1 MKTKQ
6 DVSLY
11 ICAFNWSDRSYQKFL
26 KKKKKNCSDKKCI
39 NTTSNYEYST
49 SKLYM
54 YEKCDFY

>member
-1 MKTKQ
+1 MHSIGVIDPIK
-6 DVSLY
+6 
-11 ICAFNWSDRSYQKFL
+11 NL